1 MRTMISYPGV
11 VEGGKVRL
19 IDAALPD
26 GTEVVVV
33 AVAQP
38 LPSVEEQIQRL
49 QAIPPEEWRKPFEA
63 AIRAWDE
70 SEPAEL
76 EGQPLSDS
84 ELSALIEEAR
94 EEVYAKRRRR
104 PD

>member
-1 MRTMISYPGV
+1 MTTLVSYQGV

-19 IDAALPD
+19 IGATLPD
-26 GTEVVVV
+26 GVKVIVV
-33 AVAQP
+33 APQ
-38 LPSVEEQIQRL
+38 LPSVEEQIKHL
-49 QAIPPEEWRKPFEA
+49 EAVSPDEWRKPFEA

-76 EGQPLSDS
+76 EDQPLSDA

-94 EEVYAKRRRR
+94 EEVYAKSRRR